1 MLTNLSWEVRFFV
14 GNGEGIEALAEA
26 IFARG
31 ASPFN
36 GRKLAPALPPRF
48 YGSGR
53 L

>member
-1 MLTNLSWEVRFFV
+1 ML
-14 GNGEGIEALAEA
+14 GMAEGIEALAEP
-26 IFARG
+26 IFVMGRQP
-31 ASPFN
+31 PFN